1 MASNGLKEDRQK
13 GDDLLLLSVHSI
25 LSNKR
30 VKTQEIPR
38 VVDAVSLSSEGKA
51 C

>member
-13 GDDLLLLSVHSI
+13 GDGLFFLGVNSMI
-25 LSNKR
+25 SNKR
-30 VKTQEIPR
+30 VKTQETPR
-38 VVDAVSLSSEGKA
+38 VSDVVSLSSEGKA